1 MKGFGFSTIILGFV
15 LVTLIVSVG
24 LIAFTMYKISTAPDY
39 VIDATNN
46 TVKTTGISAK
56 AFWDD
61 NKLMLLI
68 PTVSNI
74 LSIIL
79 LGVLTVTS

>member
-24 LIAFTMYKISTAPDY
+24 LIAFTMYKMSSAPDY
-39 VIDATNN
+39 VLDSSSK
-46 TVKTTGISAK
+46 TVTTEGISAK
-56 AFWDD
+56 VFWDA